1 MADMLVKNRPLRVG
15 ETLTITGIPKTNVQ
29 RFVVN
34 ISSGVDHALHMSV
47 QFHGAVIY
55 NSYQG
60 GVWGDEVRHGGFPF
74 KYDKLFK
81 FTISLTLEE
90 FLVVLSD
97 GSEIHFPNRLGASE
111 YKDFSFDEGVLIRSF
126 EIN

>member
-47 QFHGAVIY
+47 QFHGTVIY
-55 NSYQG
+55 NSCQAG
-60 GVWGDEVRHGGFPF
+60 CWGAEVRHGRCPF

-81 FTISLTLEE
+81 FTVTLTREE